1 MAPRTLV
8 VFLYRVARNGY
19 TWALLA
25 GGFFIGC
32 SWLMKRNG
40 VQEFS
45 YADKYGKAQGGS
57 PELLYFLGGGILA
70 VTLLRASLFQI
81 DELKTERAKAGAP
94 RPPVALPAERLA
106 ALGGGL
112 PAADPLA
119 QCPRV

>member
-1 MAPRTLV
+1 
-8 VFLYRVARNGY
+8 
-19 TWALLA
+19 
-25 GGFFIGC
+25 
-32 SWLMKRNG
+32 MKRNG

-70 VTLLRASLFQI
+70 VTLLRASLFRI